1 MLIRENLKLKSD
13 FSANESCVAEYLL
26 NHEQIL
32 KDLSAR
38 FIASETYTSPS
49 TVVRLCKK
57 LGYDGFNDFKEDYLK
72 ELKYSESNF
81 KNIDANYPFTYQDKN
96 IVIANKIGILYKETI
111 DDTLSLIDNDVLLR
125 ATNILKKSKIIYV
138 CSSGVQS
145 ELASVFRDK
154 MAKIGKIVVI
164 DNKLDD
170 MFYAACYAG
179 ENCCFLMIS
188 YSGETEMLLRVA
200 KKVNEKNIP
209 SIAITSFG
217 KNTLSSLIDC
227 CINLSTREK
236 LITNLGSF
244 GINISTMFL
253 LDILYANCFNL
264 NYEGNIENKLK
275 YSFEFEKYRHS
286 ENPILHEEKEE

>member
-1 MLIRENLKLKSD
+1 MLIKEKLKLKRD
-13 FSANESCVAEYLL
+13 FSYNECCVAEYLL
-26 NHEQIL
+26 NNEQLL

-38 FIASETYTSPS
+38 FIASKTYTSAS
-49 TVVRLCKK
+49 SVVRLCKK

-81 KNIDANYPFTYQDKN
+81 QSIDPNYPFTHQDRN
-96 IVIANKIGILYKETI
+96 IVIVNKIGTLYKETI
-111 DDTLSLIDNDVLLR
+111 EDTLSLIDNYTLVR
-125 ATNILKKSKIIYV
+125 ATNILQNAKIIYI

-154 MAKIGKIVVI
+154 MAKIGKTVVI

-170 MFYAACYAG
+170 MFYAACYAS
-179 ENCCFLMIS
+179 ENCCFIMIS

-200 KKVNEKNIP
+200 KKVSEKRIP

-244 GINISTMFL
+244 SINISTMFL

-264 NYEGNIENKLK
+264 NHENNIENKIN
-275 YSFEFEKYRHS
+275 YSFEFEKNRDS
-286 ENPILHEEKEE
+286 ENPILHEE